1 MDTNTISVNVIRRLR
16 VFQMTRDQSEKYLT
30 EHPSHAIVHTG
41 VKEGQYVF
49 SYLVQPDDI
58 NPDSSMPY
66 GIRMYRHIPL
76 GSILTYDEIDK
87 RLEIISRVLAN
98 MYD

>member
-1 MDTNTISVNVIRRLR
+1 MNTISVNVIRRLKA
-16 VFQMTRDQSEKYLT
+16 FQMSRDQSETYLT
-30 EHPSHAIVHTG
+30 NHPTHAIVHTG
-41 VKEGQYVF
+41 IKEDHYVF

-76 GSILTYDEIDK
+76 GSILTYDEIDG
-87 RLEIISRVLAN
+87 RLEIIDRELGN
-98 MYD
+98 EYE